1 MTARPAAWLG
11 LGLALLAPAA
21 RGDDVASGEIAP
33 GAYCPLPREGE
44 TPGCLEPARAEYG
57 GFFRA
62 VDAGSVDAA
71 DASRVEDALVG
82 PDTSTDAYLALSSL
96 AYGYYRLSQAAA
108 HSPGADPAIAA
119 RLERWNQILSAAYAA
134 DPDDAAWRAAV
145 REAAL
150 DLKRRAPPVELACR
164 DAQGEVAACDSTDA
178 MARGLDAS
186 AGEVGIRG
194 GLERLLGR
202 WFGGG
207 AP

>member
-1 MTARPAAWLG
+1 M
-11 LGLALLAPAA
+11 
-21 RGDDVASGEIAP
+21 ASGDIAP
-33 GAYCPLPREGE
+33 GAYCPLPREHE
-44 TPGCLEPARAEYG
+44 TPRCLEPARAEYG

-62 VDAGSVDAA
+62 VDAGSLDAA

-82 PDTSTDAYLALSSL
+82 ADASSDAYLALSSL

-119 RLERWNQILSAAYAA
+119 RLERWNQLLSAAYAA
-134 DPDDAAWRAAV
+134 QPDDAAWRAAV

-150 DLKRRAPPVELACR
+150 DLKRRAPPVEIACR

-186 AGEVGIRG
+186 AGEVGLRG

-202 WFGGG
+202 WFGGA

>member
-1 MTARPAAWLG
+1 MTARIGAWLA
-11 LGLALLAPAA
+11 LALALAAPGA
-21 RGDDVASGEIAP
+21 RGDDVASGQIAP

-44 TPGCLEPARAEYG
+44 TPSCLAPARAEYD

-62 VDAGSVDAA
+62 VEAGHLDAD
-71 DASRVEDALVG
+71 DASRVEEALAGADA
-82 PDTSTDAYLALSSL
+82 STDAYLALSSL
-96 AYGYYRLSQAAA
+96 AYGYWRLSQAAA
-108 HSPGADPAIAA
+108 RSPGADPAIAA

-150 DLKRRAPPVELACR
+150 DLKRRAPPVALACR
-164 DAQGEVAACDSTDA
+164 DARGEVTACDSTDA
-178 MARGLDAS
+178 MVRGLDAGAS
-186 AGEVGIRG
+186 EVGIRG

-202 WFGGG
+202 LFGG